1 MKHKTTL
8 LIIGFIFLI
17 SCSEKSEFLND
28 CECEKIDLKN
38 GITVNGKENRYSI
51 VLPNN
56 SWEPEV
62 ANNGISAGIFGENA
76 FKYFGITEM
85 RKAKPWMTLEEQQ
98 KDVES
103 KYNVIESGITNV
115 FEKKAIW
122 NLVEE
127 KFDTI
132 PIVGLYVTVEHPKND
147 LFYTVNLAVS
157 KNKYGKKEICELE
170 NIIKSFKM
178 N

>member
-1 MKHKTTL
+1 MLVIAHRLSTVKNCDY
-8 LIIGFIFLI
+8 IY
-17 SCSEKSEFLND
+17 
-28 CECEKIDLKN
+28 KIEN
-38 GITVNGKENRYSI
+38 GEI
-51 VLPNN
+51 
-56 SWEPEV
+56 
-62 ANNGISAGIFGENA
+62 
-76 FKYFGITEM
+76 
-85 RKAKPWMTLEEQQ
+85 
-98 KDVES
+98 
-103 KYNVIESGITNV
+103 IESGITDV

-132 PIVGLYVTVEHPKND
+132 PIIGLYVTVEHPSKD

-157 KNKYGKKEICELE
+157 KNKYGKREICELE